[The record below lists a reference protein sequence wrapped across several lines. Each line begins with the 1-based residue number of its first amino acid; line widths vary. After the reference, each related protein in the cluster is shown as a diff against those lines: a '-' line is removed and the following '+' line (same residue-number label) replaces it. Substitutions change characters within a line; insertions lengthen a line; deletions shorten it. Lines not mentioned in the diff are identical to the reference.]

1 MAPAEP
7 RAYRSSRAFLVRSAD
22 MGEADR
28 RLSFFAETAGVVT
41 AVAKYARRSRKRFP
55 GGSLQKYFLL
65 EIAWTEGPGRMGML
79 THSSVVESFFR
90 IVEDWEKVR
99 HADHLLE
106 LAANLFPQPGPK
118 PRAFAVLH
126 ACFQALHNGEAPAS
140 AGRKAEA
147 AFLSIAGWG
156 PDLSRCRSCGRA
168 GHGTYRFAARTGGL
182 ICGDCAGREGIPL
195 SPGAVRTWRVI
206 QTSEPSALRRLRIPY
221 NILKELQAVLPGYLE
236 WNLGKPLRSIGGGA
250 RDRKSEIP

>member
-1 MAPAEP
+1 MVPAEP
-7 RAYRSSRAFLVRSAD
+7 RSYRSSRAFLVRSAD

-28 RLSFFAETAGVVT
+28 RLTFFAEAEGVMT
-41 AVAKYARRSRKRFP
+41 AVAKFARRSRKRFP

-65 EIAWTEGPGRMGML
+65 DIAWTEGAGRMGIL
-79 THSSVVESFFR
+79 THSSVVESFFC
-90 IVEDWEKVR
+90 IVDDWEKVR
-99 HADHLLE
+99 YADYLLE

-140 AGRKAEA
+140 GGTKAEA

-168 GHGTYRFAARTGGL
+168 GNEPYRFVARTGGL
-182 ICGDCAGREGIPL
+182 LCGDCAGREGILL
-195 SPGAVRTWRVI
+195 SPGSVRTWRAI

-236 WNLGKPLRSIGGGA
+236 WNLGRPLRSLGGGA
-250 RDRKSEIP
+250 QGRKSEIP